1 MANQYLKLDPIDD
14 DDLQVQGG
22 KGGYIRP
29 KQKWPVTTMTL
40 SGLNNKSLAK
50 ELWDALGNDKKAA
63 GVNDSNFASAVNMVI
78 GLSTKV
84 SIGDKTYWFIKKKE
98 AIAFEEKLGDD
109 CEDTSKADG
118 EYNSNNFVKKVSEIF
133 NEIK

>member
-14 DDLQVQGG
+14 DDLQVHGG
-22 KGGYIRP
+22 EGGYVRL

-98 AIAFEEKLGDD
+98 ATAFEEKLGDD
-109 CEDTSKADG
+109 CEDSSKADG
-118 EYNSNNFVKKVSEIF
+118 EYNSNNFVKKVSDIF

>member
-22 KGGYIRP
+22 KGGYVRP

-63 GVNDSNFASAVNMVI
+63 GV
-78 GLSTKV
+78 L
-84 SIGDKTYWFIKKKE
+84 
-98 AIAFEEKLGDD
+98 KLRFCCKYGYR
-109 CEDTSKADG
+109 S
-118 EYNSNNFVKKVSEIF
+118 F
-133 NEIK
+133 NKSFYR

>member
-22 KGGYIRP
+22 KGGYVRP

-40 SGLNNKSLAK
+40 SGLTNKSLAK
-50 ELWDALGNDKKAA
+50 ELWDALGSDKKAA

-98 AIAFEEKLGDD
+98 ATAFEEKLGDD

-118 EYNSNNFVKKVSEIF
+118 EYNSNNFVKKVSDIF